1 MTPIKL
7 KPLTTGGC
15 MLKKKSIVTSV
26 VIIIVVVTLAWY
38 FSRSKPLAVTVAKVE
53 TGKVESVVTNTRAGT
68 IKACR
73 RAGLAPATGG
83 QIEKLPVKEGEHV
96 EAHQVLLEIWNED
109 IKAQLLLVKQ
119 EAVAAKATAKEACV
133 RADVAQRE
141 AKRQEKLV
149 KQKLASEEDADRAAG
164 NAEATRAACIAANDT
179 AKVSDAKVAV
189 TQVALEKTILRA
201 PFAGTVAKVNGE
213 VGEFITP
220 SPVGIPTLPAVDL
233 IDDSCLYVA
242 APIDDVDAPAIKVGM
257 PVRITL
263 DAFKNFPFPGKVRL
277 IAPYVQDIEKQ
288 ARTVDIE
295 VDFVHQIGEQSL
307 LPGYSADVEVILAV
321 KENTVRIPTEAI
333 LEGNEV
339 YVVNPDSQ
347 TVEKRHI
354 TTGIGNWVTTE
365 VLSGLSPGD
374 IIVTSANL
382 AGLADGLP
390 VTIKPSTDQ
399 TQ

>member
-1 MTPIKL
+1 MFKR
-7 KPLTTGGC
+7 
-15 MLKKKSIVTSV
+15 KSIIIL
-26 VIIIVVVTLAWY
+26 VIIAVVVVALIGY
-38 FSRSKPLAVTVAKVE
+38 FSRSKPLAVTVSKVE

-68 IKACR
+68 VKACR
-73 RAGLAPATGG
+73 RAGLAPVTGG

-96 EAHQVLLEIWNED
+96 DAQQALLEIWNED

-119 EAVAAKATAKEACV
+119 EAIASKATAKEACV

-164 NAEATRAACIAANDT
+164 NAEATRAACTAANDT

-189 TQVALEKTILRA
+189 TQVALDKTILRA
-201 PFAGTVAKVNGE
+201 PFAGIVAKVNGE

-220 SPVGIPTLPAVDL
+220 SPIGIPTLPAIDL
-233 IDDSCLYVA
+233 IDNSCLYVA
-242 APIDDVDAPAIKVGM
+242 APIDEVDAPAIKLGM

-295 VDFVHQIGEQSL
+295 VDFAHQIGEQGL

-339 YVVNPDSQ
+339 YVVNLENR
-347 TVEKRHI
+347 TVEKKHI
-354 TTGIGNWVTTE
+354 TTGIGNWVYTE
-365 VLSGLSPGD
+365 VLSGLTPGQT
-374 IIVTSANL
+374 IVTSANL
-382 AGLADGLP
+382 AGLADGLE
-390 VTIKPSTDQ
+390 VTIKPAQ
-399 TQ
+399 EKAQ